1 MKQKV
6 FGVDWSVFCLT
17 ISLLAAR
24 TLFQS
29 QLPSSPIVEE
39 DKEEEEAEAAAEEAE
54 SEAEEA
60 DALAGCLF
68 FRLRLFVPKA
78 VAEDGAAS
86 SRSLFGT
93 ADIAESESLGHFRG
107 PGGENNFFY
116 FESRKLTVTDVSAG
130 EYLGPVRA
138 PAAAA
143 DSCDRVAAVFTHLLF
158 PPPRM

>member
-29 QLPSSPIVEE
+29 KLPSSPIVEE
-39 DKEEEEAEAAAEEAE
+39 HEEEEEAEAAAEEAE
-54 SEAEEA
+54 AEAEEA

-93 ADIAESESLGHFRG
+93 ADIA
-107 PGGENNFFY
+107 
-116 FESRKLTVTDVSAG
+116 RKLVLQNPSLPKALEG
-130 EYLGPVRA
+130 SFL
-138 PAAAA
+138 
-143 DSCDRVAAVFTHLLF
+143 SN
-158 PPPRM
+158 

>member
-39 DKEEEEAEAAAEEAE
+39 DEEEEEAEAAAEEA
-54 SEAEEA
+54 EAEEA

-68 FRLRLFVPKA
+68 FRLRLFVPKV

-93 ADIAESESLGHFRG
+93 ADIA
-107 PGGENNFFY
+107 
-116 FESRKLTVTDVSAG
+116 RKLVLQNPSLPKPLKGASF
-130 EYLGPVRA
+130 RI
-138 PAAAA
+138 
-143 DSCDRVAAVFTHLLF
+143 R
-158 PPPRM
+158 